1 MSVQPKAVSES
12 EQLRD
17 AVQALCDAER
27 IVVGLHY
34 MEGYKQK
41 EIAALLGVPETVVRW
56 RLRSGRRHLKILL
69 EKGEE
74 GA

>member
-41 EIAALLGVPETVVRW
+41 EIAALLGVPETVVKW
-56 RLRSGRRHLKILL
+56 RLRSGRKHLKQMLD
-69 EKGEE
+69 E
-74 GA
+74 GGDHL